1 MDNNSTYTEA
11 SYIITHMITY
21 IMKKLD
27 ICYLISCSDLL
38 I

>member
-1 MDNNSTYTEA
+1 MDNNITYAET

-27 ICYLISCSDLL
+27 ICHLIW
-38 I
+38 